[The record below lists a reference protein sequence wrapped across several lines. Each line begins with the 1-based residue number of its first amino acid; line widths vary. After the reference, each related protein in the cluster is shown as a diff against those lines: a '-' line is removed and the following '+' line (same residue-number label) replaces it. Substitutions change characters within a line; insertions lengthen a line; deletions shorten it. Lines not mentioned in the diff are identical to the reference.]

1 MLSRES
7 STPEVPHSP
16 LEHFVHC
23 CPGFRTTADVIS
35 VTGLRVF
42 ATARGRESIADLNAL
57 GIETL
62 SLEVD
67 KPDSVRECRKAVE
80 ELTGGGLDYLVNNA
94 GRSTT
99 ASGDGIGWS
108 MRC

>member
-80 ELTGGGLDYLVNNA
+80 ELTGGV
-94 GRSTT
+94 STT
-99 ASGDGIGWS
+99 WSITLEEYDRLRGWVGWS